1 MSWHDQLMR
10 AFYNPE
16 RGFVDGTTEFHG
28 VCRDLLPQRGRI
40 LEVGSGPSNATSR
53 FLATLGEVHGIDI
66 DPDVKGNDAL
76 KTAEVLTGVRYPYD
90 DGFFDVAVSN
100 YVVEHVDDPTAHL
113 TEIGRVLKP
122 GGAYAFRTPN
132 RYHYVAAFSGL
143 TPHWVHLAM
152 ANRLRGL
159 GRDAHD
165 PYPTHYAMNTATAV
179 ERFASQTG
187 FRVETLRM
195 VEKEPSYGRFSPIL
209 FLTFAAYER
218 AVNATE
224 TLSGLRSNLFVVLR
238 KHI

>member
-1 MSWHDQLMR
+1 MSWHEQMMR
-10 AFYNPE
+10 AFYDPA
-16 RGFVDGTTEFHG
+16 RGFVDGTTEFHRLCQG
-28 VCRDLLPQRGRI
+28 LLPRGARI

-53 FLATLGEVHGIDI
+53 FLATLGELHGIDI
-66 DPDVKGNDAL
+66 DPDVKQNDAL
-76 KTAEVLTGVRYPYD
+76 KSAEVLTGARYPYE
-90 DGFFDVAVSN
+90 DGFFDLAVSN
-100 YVVEHVDDPTAHL
+100 YVVEHVDDPSAHL

-143 TPHWVHLAM
+143 TPHWVHLAI

-165 PYPTHYAMNTATAV
+165 PYPTHYRMNTKAAV
-179 ERFASQTG
+179 ERFAEQTG
-187 FRVETLRM
+187 FFVEDLRF

-224 TLSGLRSNLFVVLR
+224 ALSGLRSNLFVVLR
-238 KHI
+238 KRG